1 MISVQSDLLLPDRMM
16 QTKINGWEKASKY
29 RRKYGFTGNKNLRAI
44 QFYGNSFFQQYAE
57 QRHHRCCL
65 SFENE
70 RILIGFYQ
78 RSLGAPVTW
87 R

>member
-1 MISVQSDLLLPDRMM
+1 MDGRRQVNIGENMVLPATKISVQ
-16 QTKINGWEKASKY
+16 Y
-29 RRKYGFTGNKNLRAI
+29 
-44 QFYGNSFFQQYAE
+44 NSMETVFFQQYAE